1 MKIKS
6 YAKLNLTLEID
17 GKNSNGYHKISG
29 VFQNI
34 SLFDEIIIKESK
46 NDLVTVDNKNI
57 SQSNNIAYKAL
68 KLLKNEMQI
77 KNSFSVGIK
86 KNIPISSGLGGG
98 SSNAAA
104 VIYGLNEMLALNL
117 SINEMISLSQK
128 LGSDIAFFYTGG
140 TCLVSGIGE
149 KIEKLNSILI
159 DHFNLFHVPINLK
172 NKTRHMYNLI
182 NEDNFTDG
190 KKTQELKKLILNT
203 QKLSP
208 DNFYNVFFDVAKAN
222 FSKLKIY
229 SDEMYDNFNNCSLSG
244 AGMTLFSVS
253 NKNFDSNKYKQFFP
267 IDTGIEIVS

>member
-6 YAKLNLTLEID
+6 YAKLNLTLEVV
-17 GKNSNGYHKISG
+17 GKNYNGYHKILG
-29 VFQNI
+29 IFQNI
-34 SLFDEIIIKESK
+34 NLFDEITIKESK
-46 NDLVTVDNKNI
+46 NDLVNIDNKNI
-57 SQSNNIAYKAL
+57 LQSNNIAYKAL

-104 VIYGLNEMLALNL
+104 VIYGLNKMLDLNL

-128 LGSDIAFFYTGG
+128 IGSDIAFFFTGG
-140 TCLVSGIGE
+140 TCLVSGFGE
-149 KIEKLNSILI
+149 KIEKLNNILI
-159 DHFNLFHVPINLK
+159 DNFNLFYIPINLK

-182 NEDNFTDG
+182 NENNFTDG
-190 KKTQELKKLILNT
+190 KKSQEVKKLILNS

-208 DNFYNVFFDVAKAN
+208 GNFYNVFFEVAKEN

-229 SDEMYDNFNNCSLSG
+229 SDEMYNNFNNCSLSG

-253 NKNFDSNKYKQFFP
+253 NKNFDSNKYKQFSP